1 LFVAVGIMNVLAMLI
16 LTSAVLIE
24 KFWSRGEAFAR
35 LIAIAALVF
44 AVLVLGFPDLAPG
57 LASGGDMG

>member
-1 LFVAVGIMNVLAMLI
+1 MLI

-44 AVLVLGFPDLAPG
+44 AVLVLGFPDMAPG